1 MRLTVYFPEDSPMTH
16 DLVGQ
21 KLTVGRLGDN
31 DLQLDDASV
40 SSHHAEIEAGEG
52 VVLRDLGSTNG
63 TYLNG
68 EAVSGEL
75 PLKEGD
81 EIYFGSVRA
90 VFMEPS
96 AGAGGGEVTE
106 APATAAVDAD
116 ADAAG
121 GGRPENFH
129 YMSVLPRPT
138 EPKDALGL
146 VAKVSAGLG
155 VAAAAAAVA
164 FLLLG

>member
-1 MRLTVYFPEDSPMTH
+1 MRLTVYFPADSPMTH

-40 SSHHAEIEAGEG
+40 SSHHAEIEAGDG

-63 TYLNG
+63 TFLNG
-68 EAVSGEL
+68 EAVSGEVAL
-75 PLKEGD
+75 QEGD

-90 VFMEPS
+90 VFMEPP
-96 AGAGGGEVTE
+96 AGAEAGDVVE
-106 APATAAVDAD
+106 APPVAAAVEI
-116 ADAAG
+116 DAAG

-129 YMSVLPRPT
+129 YMSALPRPT
-138 EPKDALGL
+138 EPKDTLGL
-146 VAKVSAGLG
+146 VAWVTGGIGL
-155 VAAAAAAVA
+155 AAAVA
-164 FLLLG
+164 AVVVLLLG